1 MPRLNSTADIMA
13 VITVTPDRAHV
24 VSPCIRMNAW
34 ENLMQRR
41 GRLMTNE
48 HRARLSP
55 VRPVAPRPAAP
66 RPQLDDMP
74 PREPGRGAGFLAAVM
89 AALVFAMIVA
99 DAPAK
104 VAATVIEAEE
114 RAALRAGGW

>member
-13 VITVTPDRAHV
+13 LVTITPHDKADF
-24 VSPCIRMNAW
+24 SCSIRVGAW
-34 ENLMQRR
+34 LDLMQRR
-41 GRLMTNE
+41 GRVMTDD
-48 HRARLSP
+48 HKGRLKLSAP
-55 VRPVAPRPAAP
+55 VVPRPAAP

-89 AALVFAMIVA
+89 AALVFAVIVA